1 MRFLDLDGCPYEDF
15 GNSKCQGSWQP
26 KAGSGGAGQVHVRS
40 GQGEDGGAAGLDR
53 TVAEQVEV

>member
-1 MRFLDLDGCPYEDF
+1 M
-15 GNSKCQGSWQP
+15 SGSWQP
-26 KAGSGGAGQVHVRS
+26 KAGSEGAGQVHVRS